1 MGLFNRAKALEFDMV
16 TTKGGDGGKTSL
28 YSGEFVF
35 KSESVFDVIG
45 ELDLLSSELGY
56 DIPKE
61 FVEVTEQIQRHLYVI
76 MAVIATSSENEHYTS
91 PTEKNVP
98 IGYIERFMKK
108 MMQTVDIK
116 PHFVLPSSRFDI
128 LRARTR
134 NAERV
139 LIKYVQDIKKVI
151 SVDYGDLFH
160 CQRYLN
166 RLSDFFFVLARWE
179 EQNLREVESKFNG
192 ELDEID

>member
-1 MGLFNRAKALEFDMV
+1 MV

-28 YSGEFVF
+28 YSGEFIF
-35 KSESVFDVIG
+35 KSERVFDVIG

-61 FVEVTEQIQRHLYVI
+61 FVEVTEEIQRHLYVI
-76 MAVIATSSENEHYTS
+76 MAVVATNSESEKYVS
-91 PTEKNVP
+91 PNDRNVP
-98 IGYIERFMKK
+98 IEYIEQIMKK
-108 MMQTVDIK
+108 LMKSVDIK

-139 LIKYVQDIKKVI
+139 LIKYVQDVKKVI

-166 RLSDFFFVLARWE
+166 RLSDFFFVLGRWE